1 MMNKNAFSDP
11 FQGVL
16 QKIGLDEENAN
27 AIFQNRKFSVEILGQ
42 LQKMVGDSFKDKES
56 NGNICVIVVGSFGR
70 LEASNSSDLD
80 YLVIHDGDESGH
92 NKFKS
97 FDDEIS
103 KILEKMDIQKPSKAG
118 KTFESPAHISQLTTN
133 IGGNK
138 DKTQHLT
145 WRVLMLTES
154 RCLYNETLYHQILSK
169 IFDHYTKT
177 SKEKKGYPRA
187 LMNELI
193 RYYRTVAVD
202 YLYKAEEINKP
213 WALRN
218 LKLRH
223 SRKLWFFSTIALML
237 HRFEKPESVVYES
250 FLEEIRLPPVE
261 KVATILL
268 EKDRKDI
275 LTSFVLYNKF
285 LEKINNSAIREQ
297 LNEID
302 YDARY
307 DDNIF
312 SELKENS
319 DEFHKELIKIF
330 NVFKQDWDEMIY
342 NLLIL

>member
-1 MMNKNAFSDP
+1 MNKIAFSEP
-11 FQGVL
+11 FRGTL
-16 QKIGLDEENAN
+16 QKIGLNEENAN
-27 AIFQNRKFSVEILGQ
+27 AIFQNCKFSVETLGQ
-42 LQKMVGDSFKDKES
+42 LRKMVVDSFKDKES

-80 YLVIHDGDESGH
+80 YLVIYDGDESEH

-97 FDDEIS
+97 FDDKIS
-103 KILEKMDIQKPSKAG
+103 KILEKMGIQKPSKTG
-118 KTFESPAHISQLTTN
+118 KTFESPARMSQLTTN

-138 DKTQHLT
+138 DNTQHLT

-154 RCLYNETLYHQILSK
+154 RCLYNETLYHQILSN

-202 YLYKAEEINKP
+202 YLYKVEEINKP

-223 SRKLWFFSTIALML
+223 SRKFWFFSTIALIL
-237 HRFEKPESVVYES
+237 HRFENPENVVYES
-250 FLEEIRLPPVE
+250 LLEEMRSPPVE
-261 KVATILL
+261 KLATIFL
-268 EKDRKDI
+268 EKDKKDLI
-275 LTSFVLYNKF
+275 TPFVFYNEF
-285 LEKINNSAIREQ
+285 LEKINDTMIREQ

-307 DDNIF
+307 ENDIF

-319 DEFHKELIKIF
+319 DEFHEELIKIF
-330 NVFKQDWDEMIY
+330 NEFKQDWDEMIY
-342 NLLIL
+342 DLLIL